1 MMIPLSLEIPVNAQ
15 SEQIETHVAWRVQ
28 VMKNLEGDDLI
39 LLNLLSSPS
48 FWILKNKK
56 TPNLIAHIKI
66 NIDKIRLPELKP

>member
-1 MMIPLSLEIPVNAQ
+1 MPISLEIPVNAQ

-28 VMKNLEGDDLI
+28 VIKNLDIDGLI

-56 TPNLIAHIKI
+56 TPNLIAHMKIK
-66 NIDKIRLPELKP
+66 NDKIRLPKLKP

>member
-1 MMIPLSLEIPVNAQ
+1 
-15 SEQIETHVAWRVQ
+15 
-28 VMKNLEGDDLI
+28 MKNLDGDGLM

-66 NIDKIRLPELKP
+66 KEDNIRLPKLKP

>member
-1 MMIPLSLEIPVNAQ
+1 MIPLSLEIPVNAQ
-15 SEQIETHVAWRVQ
+15 SEQIDTQVAWRVQ
-28 VMKNLEGDDLI
+28 VMKNLDGDGLM

-66 NIDKIRLPELKP
+66 KEDNIRFPKLKL

>member
-1 MMIPLSLEIPVNAQ
+1 MIPVSLEIPVNAQ

-28 VMKNLEGDDLI
+28 VIKNLDGDGLM

-56 TPNLIAHIKI
+56 IPNLIAHKNIKND
-66 NIDKIRLPELKP
+66 NIRFPKLKP